1 MTNTREQTK
10 TDARAPRRRV
20 YVASSWRN
28 DAPDS
33 LPQTEP
39 RIRRMLSVIE
49 SSERIVDES
58 KRMGAV
64 FALRWVLGDEAAL
77 SGVADDASET
87 GETSGGWWGMRT

>member
-1 MTNTREQTK
+1 
-10 TDARAPRRRV
+10 
-20 YVASSWRN
+20 
-28 DAPDS
+28 
-33 LPQTEP
+33 
-39 RIRRMLSVIE
+39 MLSVIE

-77 SGVADDASET
+77 SGIADDASET